1 MLGSCN
7 RFRGRVRHVASS
19 TMAHNLIQSANA
31 RFVLLVGLLVLA
43 AGACGEPTHEGVG
56 SDGIFRITPQR
67 PVPELRAEAL
77 AAKPPTESGQFR
89 SVDLVELTK
98 LDPTIKLD
106 IRYATTNNFLSTPVY
121 TRPAAY
127 LQRPAAEALV
137 RVHHALAS
145 RGYGLL
151 IHDAYRPWWVTRVFW
166 EATPPK
172 FHEFVADPAQ
182 GSRHNR
188 GCAVDLTLYDLNTG
202 KAVSMP
208 SVYDEMSPRAYP
220 DYAGGEPA
228 EREHRQILRKAMERE
243 GFTVY
248 ETEWWHFDFKDW
260 REYPIVNRDFENTQT
275 LQ

>member
-1 MLGSCN
+1 
-7 RFRGRVRHVASS
+7 
-19 TMAHNLIQSANA
+19 MAHNLIQSANA

-151 IHDAYRPWWVTRVFW
+151 IHDAYRPWWVTKVFW

-172 FHEFVADPAQ
+172 LHEFVADVMLQA
-182 GSRHNR
+182 SRR
-188 GCAVDLTLYDLNTG
+188 
-202 KAVSMP
+202 
-208 SVYDEMSPRAYP
+208 
-220 DYAGGEPA
+220 
-228 EREHRQILRKAMERE
+228 
-243 GFTVY
+243 
-248 ETEWWHFDFKDW
+248 
-260 REYPIVNRDFENTQT
+260 
-275 LQ
+275 

>member
-1 MLGSCN
+1 MTAM
-7 RFRGRVRHVASS
+7 RAEVA
-19 TMAHNLIQSANA
+19 
-31 RFVLLVGLLVLA
+31 GLLLTALFAAAPTLA
-43 AGACGEPTHEGVG
+43 DQAREGVG

-77 AAKPPTESGQFR
+77 AAQPPAETGQFR
-89 SVDLVELTK
+89 KSDLVELTK

-121 TRPAAY
+121 KRPAAY
-127 LQRPAAEALV
+127 LQRPAAAALV

-145 RGYGLL
+145 QGYGLL
-151 IHDAYRPWWVTRVFW
+151 IHDAYRPWWVTKVFW

-172 FHEFVADPAQ
+172 LREFVADPAQ

-188 GCAVDLTLYDLNTG
+188 GCAVDLTLYDLRSG

-208 SVYDEMSPRAYP
+208 SVYDEMSSRAYP
-220 DYAGGEPA
+220 NYTGGTPA
-228 EREHRQILRKAMERE
+228 ERDHRELLRRAMERE
-243 GFTVY
+243 GFSVY

-260 REYPIVNRDFENTQT
+260 REYPIVNRDFE
-275 LQ
+275 

>member
-1 MLGSCN
+1 
-7 RFRGRVRHVASS
+7 
-19 TMAHNLIQSANA
+19 MAHNLIKVANC
-31 RFVLLVGLLVLA
+31 RFLLVTGLLVLA
-43 AGACGEPTHEGVG
+43 AGAYGEQVHEGVG

-151 IHDAYRPWWVTRVFW
+151 IHDAYRPWWVTKVFW

-172 FHEFVADPAQ
+172 LHEFVADPAQ

-220 DYAGGEPA
+220 DYAGCEPA